1 MKNFDLQR
9 FGRVLRLD
17 FAESRS
23 SLLWFTLGGL
33 MVYLF
38 FFWFAHNIG
47 MKVDVVTDWELHI
60 KHICEGVA
68 IFGIIAMYISFLAAA
83 CTLFWAEQKK
93 AKRTTHLMLPATNL
107 EKFLARW
114 VYLLVFSLVGG
125 LLTFF
130 VADGV
135 HMTWLWLTD
144 KPVVA
149 ATPYF
154 LDAFPRSSNI
164 NQEYWL
170 NTLMVYGVLVAGHAF
185 FLLGGIVFRR
195 FQFVATALVGIV
207 AFLAFAHFAT
217 HDQPYMRA
225 IPYDW
230 YYLGMSLI
238 FFALICV
245 FTVLAYRLYCR
256 WQVATRNFVN
266 LP

>member
-17 FAESRS
+17 FAQSRS
-23 SLLWFTLGGL
+23 PLLWFTLGGL

-47 MKVDVVTDWELHI
+47 MKLDVVNDWELHI

-68 IFGIIAMYISFLAAA
+68 IFGIIAMYIFFLAAA
-83 CTLFWAEQKK
+83 STLYWAEQKK
-93 AKRTTHLMLPATNL
+93 AKRTAHLMLPATNL

-114 VYLLVFSLVGG
+114 VYLVVFSVVAGV
-125 LLTFF
+125 LTFF

-135 HMTWLWLTD
+135 HMAWLWLTD

-149 ATPYF
+149 ATTYF
-154 LDAFPRSSNI
+154 LDDFPRPSNV
-164 NQEYWL
+164 NQEHWL
-170 NTLMVYGVLVAGHAF
+170 NALKGYSVLVAGHAF
-185 FLLGGIVFRR
+185 FLLGGIVFRK

-207 AFLAFAHFAT
+207 AFLTFAYFGSK
-217 HDQPYMRA
+217 DQPYMRA
-225 IPYDW
+225 IPDDW
-230 YYLGMSLI
+230 YYLGLSLI
-238 FFALICV
+238 FIALICV

-256 WQVATRNFVN
+256 WQVATRHYVN